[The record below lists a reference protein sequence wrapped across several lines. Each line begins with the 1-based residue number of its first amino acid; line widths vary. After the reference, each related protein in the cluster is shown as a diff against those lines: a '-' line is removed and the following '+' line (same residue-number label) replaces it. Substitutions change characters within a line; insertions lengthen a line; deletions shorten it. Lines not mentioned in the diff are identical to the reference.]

1 MSRKTILC
9 EHCDASYT
17 IQHDQDEKFYFIK
30 YCPFCGDNIPQEDE
44 YNIIEDNDYE

>member
-17 IQHDQDEKFYFIK
+17 VQHDQDEKFYLIK
-30 YCPFCGDNIPQEDE
+30 YCPFCGDDIGEENEDE
-44 YNIIEDNDYE
+44 LEEYEEDE